1 MQLISFNKYQNTK
14 HKGKLNRKK
23 VAIIVS
29 IIIVI
34 VVMTILTSIYILNKT
49 FRDNVDKYIFRKN
62 IAENNGP
69 IIELPS
75 QIESNNIL
83 AYNNYIGILNKSI
96 LSVYSSNGKKEK
108 ELEVEISNCI
118 SDSENR
124 FLALAENEG
133 SKLELISGTDILWKK
148 DVEGNIEHIFVNKNG
163 YVSIVITGTSH
174 NNVIITY
181 NPEGTELF
189 RTFLSQTT
197 ATDVEISNDNKYL
210 AYGEVDTSGSFIQ
223 SNVKIISIEKAQT
236 DPSNSVEYIYPAESK
251 EIIISLNYQDNNKL
265 ICMYDDSI
273 HMIENN
279 SDTKLLDIS
288 DTKNTFADI
297 NLKDNVAYI
306 VEKSSGLFA
315 NIDVEI
321 MNISNNKSN
330 VYNIDAV
337 ATSLK
342 TAGDV
347 IAVNLGTEVDF
358 INTSG
363 WLIKKYNSSSEI
375 SNIIL
380 GEGIAGIVYSDK
392 IEIINL

>member
-197 ATDVEISNDNKYL
+197 AIDVEISNDNKYL

>member
-14 HKGKLNRKK
+14 NKGKLNRKK
-23 VAIIVS
+23 VAIIVT

-34 VVMTILTSIYILNKT
+34 LVMAILTSIYILNKT

-197 ATDVEISNDNKYL
+197 AIDVEISNDNKYL